1 MINKTPVFPFKTAT
15 EFLHRLETKY
25 NLYQYEVDGWSAW
38 AITRAQVA
46 YSLAN
51 MSFKRPTPPFHNE
64 RFKRY
69 AFGLK
74 DLPKLVWLHKRRY
87 VFRTHT
93 SALRESK
100 GIHYKD
106 IFLDDLLMDMN
117 SRDYFKIEDL
127 NSSDFFDKRTR
138 ALIQSDVSS
147 LLFSIVPNLIRK
159 MGRPRYIAG
168 IAEKLSAVLL
178 KVPDL
183 HDFTT
188 PGITRDLLH
197 FFWAK
202 KLFGWLF
209 DRIQPEYLVMPTH
222 GHYPMVAAAKE
233 RKIKVIEFQHGSPN
247 CYKVDYS
254 WPEEATAYKS
264 KLPIPDWIFLYG
276 EYFRQELKKCGFW
289 DVELSPVGSIRM
301 EQYRKVK
308 AKSKF
313 ATGLKRCN
321 ILVTTQGVDTQR
333 LVRFMCEF
341 LKIAKNHLKLRLV
354 FKLQP
359 HSEDD
364 KTPYKP
370 IFETSDQVDILLGN
384 ESPSTFELMSRSDFH
399 MSIYSTTHF
408 EALGLGIPTI
418 ILPFLNYEIML
429 HLYNS
434 GHAFFAQT
442 PKDLF
447 DIIRHNPSYKIPENI
462 RNYYLRPGA
471 LENIKKELA
480 L

>member
-1 MINKTPVFPFKTAT
+1 MINKTPVFPLKTAT

-25 NLYQYEVDGWSAW
+25 NLYQYDVDGWSAW
-38 AITRAQVA
+38 AIIRAQVT

-69 AFGLK
+69 AFALK
-74 DLPKLVWLHKRRY
+74 DLPKLFWLHKRRY
-87 VFRTHT
+87 VLRAHT

-100 GIHYKD
+100 GDQYKD
-106 IFLDDLLMDMN
+106 IFLDDLLVEMN
-117 SRDYFKIEDL
+117 NRNYFKIEDL
-127 NSSDFFDKRTR
+127 NSSDFFHKRTR
-138 ALIQSDVSS
+138 ALIKSDVSS
-147 LLFSIVPNLIRK
+147 LLFSLVPSLIRK
-159 MGRPRYIAG
+159 IGRPQYIAE
-168 IAEKLSAVLL
+168 IAEKLSALL
-178 KVPDL
+178 LEVPDL

-188 PGITRDLLH
+188 PRITKDLLH

-209 DRIQPEYLVMPTH
+209 DRIQPEYLLMPTH
-222 GHYPMVAAAKE
+222 GHYPMVAAAKG
-233 RKIKVIEFQHGSPN
+233 RKIKVIEFQHGSPS

-254 WPEEATAYKS
+254 WPKYARAYKS
-264 KLPIPDWIFLYG
+264 KLPLPDWIFLYG
-276 EYFRQELKKCGFW
+276 EYFRQELKKYDFW
-289 DVELSPVGSIRM
+289 DVELFPVGSIRM
-301 EQYRKVK
+301 EQYRKIQVNS
-308 AKSKF
+308 KST
-313 ATGLKRCN
+313 AGRKRCD

-333 LVRFMCEF
+333 LVTFMCDF
-341 LKIAKNHLKLRLV
+341 LTIAKNHLKLRLF

-364 KTPYKP
+364 KTPYRP
-370 IFETSDQVDILLGN
+370 IFETSDQVHILLGN
-384 ESPSTFELMSRSDFH
+384 EPPSTFELMRQSDFH
-399 MSIYSTTHF
+399 VSIYSTTHF

-418 ILPFLNYEIML
+418 ILPFLNHELML
-429 HLYNS
+429 HLHKS

-447 DIIRHNPSYKIPENI
+447 DIIRHNPSYKVPENI